1 MTSSVR
7 GLFVGG
13 KSTGSTN
20 RQSSQRTAPVATGQ
34 GSAAPL
40 QADEIQAPTLSPQ
53 ASMQAAVLQAE
64 RQDSL
69 KSIRFPQYIPPPQPN
84 DDLRQLAKALGTF
97 SSSLGTL
104 TETSIEFGKQRE
116 EEAKEH
122 AQALAAQG
130 FAYGPFADYAELTR
144 NLERVSNDPNKTED
158 ERNRAELL
166 LSDLKARANR
176 IRPHI
181 DSQARILR
189 VRQNA
194 LSLGVAASRNPVIGQ
209 NADGSN
215 LHLNDLAA
223 DDPRYISWQNS
234 YIYGDVQLT
243 PAEFKEVSG
252 VVQQAT
258 INDMSR
264 QNTQKVKRDEQLYVT
279 SHAQSM
285 NELGFQHF
293 MPKENS
299 RVGLKTMRAQ
309 IQAAID
315 DPRFLGL
322 SAEAQKKVID
332 KLFDNYLAGARR
344 AGAADFDINE
354 VLGVFYS
361 KDENG
366 NESGVFVGPR
376 DQRFDANGKPNK
388 ALLWRYTQDA
398 DWDVKTEYEEEA
410 ANVNR
415 NNNQDKVDGQ
425 MAVFK
430 FREQRDQMLELLS
443 TAGTRKQAF
452 ALKEEIKSQIQAD
465 PELSIGG
472 KSYAIRQLEK
482 DYTDF
487 NEAQYKAL
495 LDNTKTDLQDRIGQ
509 GIESY
514 AELRKAI
521 ITARDERN
529 LRVKD
534 ADALLRQLDGS
545 EDPTVKAAQ
554 LNLKNQVNN
563 INTQVTTRS
572 EQNQLTP
579 ENRGIVLGHLAT
591 YRAQFNQITQDYLDN
606 KIDAAKYQQLTSA
619 LQIDPEALRLLQGA
633 QSFAT
638 TPVEFQSYRT
648 NQQSGAVENI
658 DVRQLNGALMDSRA
672 PDRLARVYGSTTD
685 RAFEFDTIVRMTQ
698 GFYGQNTN
706 GYNYNVLKNQL
717 AKVDI
722 EPIDFLISEHE
733 KAIAQASL
741 YANDPATAE
750 QLEQMQ
756 TTLQLLRGTK
766 ASLPRQVSS
775 INPSTAQAKLVA
787 ARDNIGGLLQSLFIA
802 PASAQTL
809 DMQPPPLP
817 PINAEAPAAVTIS
830 PGSKQ
835 QAILKA
841 AERVGVDP
849 ASLAAIMSFETGG
862 TFDPRARN
870 SLGYIGLIQFG
881 DWEQKNYR
889 VNRNTPFEE
898 QAAAAAQFLIDRGVK
913 PGDTIREMYAA
924 VLIGNA
930 AGRLSDG
937 SDGMNT
943 KDAYGTSVNKALGE
957 LSPGGAH
964 YKKAVRFLKGA

>member
-13 KSTGSTN
+13 KSTGNTN
-20 RQSSQRTAPVATGQ
+20 RQSSQRTAPIATSQ

-84 DDLRQLAKALGTF
+84 DDLRQLAKSLGTF
-97 SSSLGTL
+97 SSSLGAL
-104 TETSIEFGKQRE
+104 TEAGIEFGKQRE

-144 NLERVSNDPNKTED
+144 NLERVSNDANRTED

-166 LSDLKARANR
+166 LADLKARANR

-209 NADGSN
+209 NADGSD
-215 LHLNDLAA
+215 LYLNDLAA

-279 SHAQSM
+279 SHAQRM

-293 MPKENS
+293 QPKEGV
-299 RVGLKTMRAQ
+299 RIGLRTMRED
-309 IQAAID
+309 IQALID

-322 SAEAQKKVID
+322 SAEAQKKALD
-332 KLFDNYLAGARR
+332 ALFSNYLAGARR
-344 AGAADFDINE
+344 AGAAQHNIND
-354 VLGVFYS
+354 VLEVFYS
-361 KDENG
+361 VDKDG

-376 DQRFDANGKPNK
+376 DQRAINGKANT
-388 ALLWRYTQDA
+388 ALLWRYTQAA
-398 DWDVKTEYEEEA
+398 DWDVKTEESEESN
-410 ANVNR
+410 NVQR
-415 NNNQDKVDGQ
+415 ASTQDKAD
-425 MAVFK
+425 ALAA
-430 FREQRDQMLELLS
+430 EQKYQEQTDAALDLLGS
-443 TAGTRKQAF
+443 SATKAEAYKQ
-452 ALKEEIKSQIQAD
+452 LDDIKAQITAD
-465 PELSIGG
+465 PELSVGA
-472 KSYAIRQLEK
+472 KAVAIKKLDEK
-482 DYTDF
+482 FENY
-487 NEAQYKAL
+487 NEALYRTL
-495 LDNTKTDLQDRIGQ
+495 LDKTKADLQDEIGQ
-509 GIESY
+509 GIKTYS
-514 AELRKAI
+514 ELRTQIRNEA
-521 ITARDERN
+521 AAGNLRPRDEI
-529 LRVKD
+529 
-534 ADALLRQLDGS
+534 ALLKQLDGS

-554 LNLKNQVNN
+554 LNLRNQVNN
-563 INTQVTTRS
+563 INAQVTTRS
-572 EQNQLTP
+572 EQGYLTP
-579 ENRGIVLGHLAT
+579 QNRGIVLGHLAT
-591 YRAQFNQITQDYLDN
+591 YRAQFNQITQDYLN
-606 KIDAAKYQQLTSA
+606 NNIDAAEYQQRTAA

-638 TPVEFQSYRT
+638 TDVEFQSYRT
-648 NQQSGAVENI
+648 NKQSGAVENI
-658 DVRQLNGALMDSRA
+658 DVRQLNGALMNSRA
-672 PDRLARVYGSTTD
+672 PDRLARVYGSRTE

-698 GFYGQNTN
+698 GFYGQDTK
-706 GYNYNVLKNQL
+706 GYNYKVLKNQL

-741 YANDPATAE
+741 YADDPATAE

-830 PGSKQ
+830 SGSKQ

-849 ASLAAIMSFETGG
+849 ASLAAIMSYETGG
-862 TFDPRARN
+862 TFNPRAKN
-870 SLGYIGLIQFG
+870 TLGYIGLIQFG

-889 VNRNTPFEE
+889 VSRNTPFEE

>member
-13 KSTGSTN
+13 KSTGNTN
-20 RQSSQRTAPVATGQ
+20 RQSSQRTAPIATGQ

-84 DDLRQLAKALGTF
+84 DDLRQLAKSLGTF

-104 TETSIEFGKQRE
+104 TEVGIEFGKQRE

-144 NLERVSNDPNKTED
+144 NLERVSNDANRTED

-209 NADGSN
+209 NPDGSD
-215 LHLNDLAA
+215 LYLNDLAA

-279 SHAQSM
+279 SHAQRM

-293 MPKENS
+293 QTKEGV
-299 RVGLKTMRAQ
+299 RIGLRTMRED
-309 IQAAID
+309 IQALID

-322 SAEAQKKVID
+322 SADAQKKALD
-332 KLFDNYLAGARR
+332 ALFSNYLAGARR
-344 AGAADFDINE
+344 AGAAQHNIND
-354 VLGVFYS
+354 VLEVFYS
-361 KDENG
+361 VDKDG

-376 DQRFDANGKPNK
+376 DQRDINGKANT
-388 ALLWRYTQDA
+388 ALLWRYTQAA
-398 DWDVKTEYEEEA
+398 DWDVKTEESEESN
-410 ANVNR
+410 NVQR
-415 NNNQDKVDGQ
+415 ASTQDKAD
-425 MAVFK
+425 ALAA
-430 FREQRDQMLELLS
+430 EQKYSEQIDTALDLLGS
-443 TAGTRKQAF
+443 SATKAQAYKN
-452 ALKEEIKSQIQAD
+452 LDDIKAQITAD
-465 PELSIGG
+465 PELSVGA
-472 KSYAIRQLEK
+472 KAVAIKKLDEK
-482 DYTDF
+482 FENY
-487 NEAQYKAL
+487 NEALYRTL
-495 LDNTKTDLQDRIGQ
+495 LDKTKADLQDEIGQ
-509 GIESY
+509 GIKTY
-514 AELRKAI
+514 AELRTQI
-521 ITARDERN
+521 RDEAAAGN
-529 LRVKD
+529 LRPRD
-534 ADALLRQLDGS
+534 EIALLKQLDGS
-545 EDPTVKAAQ
+545 EDPTVKTAQ
-554 LNLKNQVNN
+554 LNIKNQVDN
-563 INTQVTTRS
+563 INAQVTTRS
-572 EQNQLTP
+572 EQGYLTP
-579 ENRGIVLGHLAT
+579 QNRGIVLGHLAT
-591 YRAQFNQITQDYLDN
+591 YRAQFNQITQDYLNND
-606 KIDAAKYQQLTSA
+606 IDAAEYQQRTAA

-638 TPVEFQSYRT
+638 TDVEFQSYRT

-658 DVRQLNGALMDSRA
+658 DVRQLNGALMNSRA
-672 PDRLARVYGSTTD
+672 PDRLARVYNSQTD
-685 RAFEFDTIVRMTQ
+685 RAFEFETIVRMTQ
-698 GFYGQNTN
+698 GFYGQDTK

-722 EPIDFLISEHE
+722 ESIDFLISEHE

-741 YANDPATAE
+741 YVDDPATAV

-889 VNRNTPFEE
+889 VSRNTPFEE

-913 PGDTIREMYAA
+913 PGDTIKEMYAA

>member
-13 KSTGSTN
+13 KSTGNTN
-20 RQSSQRTAPVATGQ
+20 RQSSQRTAPIATSQ

-84 DDLRQLAKALGTF
+84 DDLRQLAKALGGF

-104 TETSIEFGKQRE
+104 TEAGIEFGKQRE

-144 NLERVSNDPNKTED
+144 NLERVSNDANRTED

-209 NADGSN
+209 NADGSD
-215 LHLNDLAA
+215 LYLNDLAA

-279 SHAQSM
+279 SHAQRM

-293 MPKENS
+293 QTKEGV
-299 RVGLKTMRAQ
+299 RIGLRTMREDV
-309 IQAAID
+309 QALID

-322 SAEAQKKVID
+322 SAEAQKKALD
-332 KLFDNYLAGARR
+332 ALFSNYLAGARR
-344 AGAADFDINE
+344 AGAAQHNIND
-354 VLGVFYS
+354 VLEVFYS
-361 KDENG
+361 VDKDG

-376 DQRFDANGKPNK
+376 DQRAINGKANT
-388 ALLWRYTQDA
+388 ALLWRYTQAA
-398 DWDVKTEYEEEA
+398 DWDVKTEESEESN
-410 ANVNR
+410 NVQR
-415 NNNQDKVDGQ
+415 ASTQDKAD
-425 MAVFK
+425 ALAA
-430 FREQRDQMLELLS
+430 EQKYQEQTDAALDLLGS
-443 TAGTRKQAF
+443 SATKAEAYKQ
-452 ALKEEIKSQIQAD
+452 LDDIKAQITAD
-465 PELSIGG
+465 PELSVGA
-472 KSYAIRQLEK
+472 KAVAIKKLDEK
-482 DYTDF
+482 FENY
-487 NEAQYKAL
+487 NEALYRTL
-495 LDNTKTDLQDRIGQ
+495 LDKTKADLQDEIGQ
-509 GIESY
+509 GIKTY
-514 AELRKAI
+514 AQLRAQI
-521 ITARDERN
+521 RDEAAAGN
-529 LRVKD
+529 LRPRD
-534 ADALLRQLDGS
+534 EIALLKQLDGS

-563 INTQVTTRS
+563 INAQVTTRS

-591 YRAQFNQITQDYLDN
+591 YRAQFNQITQDYLNND
-606 KIDAAKYQQLTSA
+606 IDAAEYQQRTAA

-638 TPVEFQSYRT
+638 TPVAFKSYRT

-672 PDRLARVYGSTTD
+672 PDRLARVYSSTTD

-717 AKVDI
+717 EKADI
-722 EPIDFLISEHE
+722 APIDFLISEHE
-733 KAIAQASL
+733 KAIAEASL
-741 YANDPATAE
+741 YADDPATAE

-766 ASLPRQVSS
+766 ASLPKQVSS

-830 PGSKQ
+830 SGSKQ

-849 ASLAAIMSFETGG
+849 ASLAAIMSYETGG
-862 TFDPRARN
+862 TFNPRAKN
-870 SLGYIGLIQFG
+870 TLGYIGLIQFG

-889 VNRNTPFEE
+889 VSRNTPFEE

-913 PGDTIREMYAA
+913 PGDTIKEMYAA

-937 SDGMNT
+937 SDGMDT

>member
-84 DDLRQLAKALGTF
+84 DDLRQLAKALGGF

-104 TETSIEFGKQRE
+104 TEAGIEFGKQRE

-144 NLERVSNDPNKTED
+144 NLERVSNDANRTED

-209 NADGSN
+209 NADGSD
-215 LHLNDLAA
+215 LYLNDLAA

-279 SHAQSM
+279 SHAQRM

-293 MPKENS
+293 QTKEGV
-299 RVGLKTMRAQ
+299 RIGLRTMREDV
-309 IQAAID
+309 QALID

-322 SAEAQKKVID
+322 SADAQKKALD
-332 KLFDNYLAGARR
+332 ALFSNYLAGARR
-344 AGAADFDINE
+344 AGAAQHNIND
-354 VLGVFYS
+354 VLEVFYS
-361 KDENG
+361 VDKDG

-376 DQRFDANGKPNK
+376 DQRDINGKANT
-388 ALLWRYTQDA
+388 ALLWRYTQAA
-398 DWDVKTEYEEEA
+398 DWDVKTEESEESN
-410 ANVNR
+410 NVQR
-415 NNNQDKVDGQ
+415 ASTQDKAD
-425 MAVFK
+425 ALFA
-430 FREQRDQMLELLS
+430 EQKYQEQTDAALDLLGS
-443 TAGTRKQAF
+443 AATKAEAYKQ
-452 ALKEEIKSQIQAD
+452 LDDIKAQITAD
-465 PELSIGG
+465 PELSVGA
-472 KSYAIRQLEK
+472 KVLAIKELDKKFEN
-482 DYTDF
+482 Y
-487 NEAQYKAL
+487 NEALYRTL
-495 LDNTKTDLQDRIGQ
+495 LDKTKADLQDEIGQ
-509 GIESY
+509 GIKTY
-514 AELRKAI
+514 AELRTQIRNEA
-521 ITARDERN
+521 AAGNLRPRDEI
-529 LRVKD
+529 
-534 ADALLRQLDGS
+534 ALLKQLDGS

-563 INTQVTTRS
+563 INAQVTTRS
-572 EQNQLTP
+572 EQGYLTP
-579 ENRGIVLGHLAT
+579 QNRGIVLGHLAT
-591 YRAQFNQITQDYLDN
+591 YRAQFNQITQDYLN
-606 KIDAAKYQQLTSA
+606 NNIDAAEYQQRTAA

-638 TPVEFQSYRT
+638 TDVEFQSYRT
-648 NQQSGAVENI
+648 NKQSGAVENI
-658 DVRQLNGALMDSRA
+658 DVRQLNGALMNSRA
-672 PDRLARVYGSTTD
+672 PDRLARVYGSRTE

-698 GFYGQNTN
+698 GFYGQDTK

-741 YANDPATAE
+741 YADDPATAE

-775 INPSTAQAKLVA
+775 INSSTAQAKLVA

-913 PGDTIREMYAA
+913 PGDTIKEMYAA

>member
-84 DDLRQLAKALGTF
+84 DDLRQLAKSLGTF

-104 TETSIEFGKQRE
+104 TEAGIEFGKQRE

-144 NLERVSNDPNKTED
+144 NLERVSNDANRTED

-209 NADGSN
+209 NADGSD
-215 LHLNDLAA
+215 LYLNDLAA

-279 SHAQSM
+279 SHAQRM

-293 MPKENS
+293 QTKEGV
-299 RVGLKTMRAQ
+299 RIGLRTMREDV
-309 IQAAID
+309 QALID

-322 SAEAQKKVID
+322 SADAQKKALD
-332 KLFDNYLAGARR
+332 ALFSNYLAGARR
-344 AGAADFDINE
+344 AGAAQHNIND
-354 VLGVFYS
+354 VLEVFYS
-361 KDENG
+361 VDKDG

-376 DQRFDANGKPNK
+376 DQRDINGKANT
-388 ALLWRYTQDA
+388 ALLWRYTQAA
-398 DWDVKTEYEEEA
+398 DWDVKTEESEESN
-410 ANVNR
+410 NVQR
-415 NNNQDKVDGQ
+415 ASTQDKAD
-425 MAVFK
+425 ALFA
-430 FREQRDQMLELLS
+430 EQKYQEQTDAALDLLGS
-443 TAGTRKQAF
+443 AATKAEAYKQ
-452 ALKEEIKSQIQAD
+452 LDDIKAQITAD
-465 PELSIGG
+465 PELSVGA
-472 KSYAIRQLEK
+472 KVLAIKELDKKFEN
-482 DYTDF
+482 Y
-487 NEAQYKAL
+487 NEALYRTL
-495 LDNTKTDLQDRIGQ
+495 LDKTKADLQDEIGQ
-509 GIESY
+509 GIKTY
-514 AELRKAI
+514 AELRTQIRNEA
-521 ITARDERN
+521 AAGNLRPRDEI
-529 LRVKD
+529 
-534 ADALLRQLDGS
+534 ALLKQLDGS

-563 INTQVTTRS
+563 INAQVTTRS
-572 EQNQLTP
+572 EQGYLTP
-579 ENRGIVLGHLAT
+579 QNRGIVLGHLAT
-591 YRAQFNQITQDYLDN
+591 YRAQFNQITQDYLN
-606 KIDAAKYQQLTSA
+606 NNIDAAEYQQRTAA

-638 TPVEFQSYRT
+638 TDVEFQSYRT
-648 NQQSGAVENI
+648 NKQSGAVENI
-658 DVRQLNGALMDSRA
+658 DVRQLNGALMNSRA
-672 PDRLARVYGSTTD
+672 PDRLARVYGSRTE

-698 GFYGQNTN
+698 GFYGQDTK

-741 YANDPATAE
+741 YADDPATAE

-775 INPSTAQAKLVA
+775 INSSTAQAKLVA

-913 PGDTIREMYAA
+913 PGDTIKEMYAA

>member
-13 KSTGSTN
+13 KSTGNTN
-20 RQSSQRTAPVATGQ
+20 RQSSQRTAPIATGQ

-84 DDLRQLAKALGTF
+84 DDLRQLAKSLGTF

-104 TETSIEFGKQRE
+104 TEVGIEFGKQRE

-158 ERNRAELL
+158 ERNRAELM
-166 LSDLKARANR
+166 LSDLNARANR

-209 NADGSN
+209 NADGSD
-215 LHLNDLAA
+215 LYLNDLAA

-258 INDMSR
+258 LNDMSR

-279 SHAQSM
+279 SHAQRM

-293 MPKENS
+293 QTKEGV
-299 RVGLKTMRAQ
+299 RIGLRTMREE
-309 IQAAID
+309 IQALVD

-322 SAEAQKKVID
+322 SAEAQKKAID
-332 KLFDNYLAGARR
+332 GLFDNYLAGARR
-344 AGAADFDINE
+344 AGAANQDINE
-354 VLGVFYS
+354 VLSVYYS
-361 KDENG
+361 VDKDG
-366 NESGVFVGPR
+366 NESGIFVGPR
-376 DQRFDANGKPNK
+376 DQRYINGKPNK
-388 ALLWRYTQDA
+388 ALLWRYTQGA
-398 DWDVKTEYEEEA
+398 DWDVKTEYEEES
-410 ANVNR
+410 ANVRR
-415 NNNQDKVDGQ
+415 NDNQDKVD
-425 MAVFK
+425 ALLA
-430 FREQRDQMLELLS
+430 EQKYQEQTDAALELLGS
-443 TAGTRKQAF
+443 SATKAEAYKSLQQ
-452 ALKEEIKSQIQAD
+452 IKDQIQAD
-465 PELSIGG
+465 PELSVGA
-472 KSYAIRQLEK
+472 KVAAIKALDDKFEN
-482 DYTDF
+482 Y
-487 NEAQYKAL
+487 NEALYRTL
-495 LDNTKTDLQDRIGQ
+495 LDQTKTDLQDEIGQ
-509 GIESY
+509 GIKSY
-514 AELRKAI
+514 SELRREINDQLDAG
-521 ITARDERN
+521 N
-529 LRVKD
+529 LRQRD
-534 ADALLRQLDGS
+534 AAALLKQLDAS
-545 EDPTVKAAQ
+545 EDPTVRAAQ

-563 INTQVTTRS
+563 INAQVTTRS

-579 ENRGIVLGHLAT
+579 ENRGIVLGHLAA
-591 YRAQFNQITQDYLDN
+591 YRAQFNQITRDYLEGD
-606 KIDAAKYQQLTSA
+606 IDAATYQQRTAA

-638 TPVEFQSYRT
+638 TPVEFKSYRT

-672 PDRLARVYGSTTD
+672 PDRLARVYNSTTD

-733 KAIAQASL
+733 KAIAEASL
-741 YANDPATAE
+741 YADDPATAE

-756 TTLQLLRGTK
+756 TTLQLLRDTK
-766 ASLPRQVSS
+766 ASLPKQVSS

-787 ARDNIGGLLQSLFIA
+787 ARDSVGGLLQSLFIA

-830 PGSKQ
+830 SGSKQ

-849 ASLAAIMSFETGG
+849 ASLAAIMSYETGG
-862 TFDPRARN
+862 TFNPRAKN
-870 SLGYIGLIQFG
+870 TYGYIGLIQFG

-943 KDAYGTSVNKALGE
+943 KDAYGTSVNKALKE
-957 LSPGGAH
+957 LRPGGAH
-964 YKKAVRFLKGA
+964 YKKALRFLKGA

>member
-84 DDLRQLAKALGTF
+84 DDLRQLAKALGGF

-104 TETSIEFGKQRE
+104 TEAGIEFGKQRE

-144 NLERVSNDPNKTED
+144 NLERVSNDANRTED

-209 NADGSN
+209 NADGSD
-215 LHLNDLAA
+215 LYLNDLAA

-279 SHAQSM
+279 SHAQRM

-293 MPKENS
+293 QTKEGV
-299 RVGLKTMRAQ
+299 RIGLQTMRQ
-309 IQAAID
+309 EIQDLVD

-322 SAEAQKKVID
+322 SAEAQKTAID
-332 KLFDNYLAGARR
+332 GLFKNYLAGARR
-344 AGAADFDINE
+344 AGAANQDINE
-354 VLGVFYS
+354 VLSVYYS
-361 KDENG
+361 VDKDG
-366 NESGVFVGPR
+366 NESGIFVGPR

-398 DWDVKTEYEEEA
+398 DWDVRTEYEEES

-415 NNNQDKVDGQ
+415 NTNQDKVDTLL
-425 MAVFK
+425 A
-430 FREQRDQMLELLS
+430 EQKYSSQADKALELLGS
-443 TAGTRKQAF
+443 AATKAQAYQQ
-452 ALKEEIKSQIQAD
+452 LDDIKAQITAD
-465 PELSIGG
+465 PELSIGA
-472 KSYAIRQLEK
+472 KVAAIKELDK
-482 DYTDF
+482 KFDDY
-487 NEAQYKAL
+487 NEAVYGAL
-495 LDNTKTDLQDRIGQ
+495 LDRTKTDLQDEIGQ
-509 GIESY
+509 GIKTY
-514 AELRKAI
+514 GELRAEI
-521 ITARDERN
+521 LDELANRN
-529 LRVKD
+529 LRQSD
-534 ADALLRQLDGS
+534 AYALLKQLDAS
-545 EDPTVKAAQ
+545 DDPTVSTAQ
-554 LNLKNQVNN
+554 QTLKNQTKTTNDL
-563 INTQVTTRS
+563 INSRS
-572 EQNQLTP
+572 EAGYLTP
-579 ENRGIVLGHLAT
+579 EQRGIVLGHLAD
-591 YRAQFNQITQDYLDN
+591 YQQRFNQLTQNYLDG
-606 KIDAAKYQQLTSA
+606 KIDAAQYQQQTSA
-619 LQIDPEALRLLQGA
+619 LQLDPEAGRLLTGA
-633 QSFAT
+633 KTFAT
-638 TPVEFQSYRT
+638 SPVRFQGYT
-648 NQQSGAVENI
+648 TDEKTGAVLSN
-658 DVRQLNGALMDSRA
+658 DPNAVNRPLRQRDADKKLVA
-672 PDRLARVYGSTTD
+672 VYKSPTA
-685 RAFEFDTIVRMTQ
+685 RAFEYDTIIGMTFGLLGEDSKGYDYKALEKALRKQ
-698 GFYGQNTN
+698 G
-706 GYNYNVLKNQL
+706 
-717 AKVDI
+717 I
-722 EPIDFLISEHE
+722 EPIDFLIKEHE
-733 KAIAQASL
+733 KAITAAGL
-741 YANDPATAE
+741 YAGDPDTDK
-750 QLEQMQ
+750 QLEDLRQ
-756 TTLQLLRGTK
+756 TLEILRGVK
-766 ASLPRQVSS
+766 AQTPRQVSS
-775 INPSTAQAKLVA
+775 INSSTAQAKLVA

-889 VNRNTPFEE
+889 VSRNTPFEE

-913 PGDTIREMYAA
+913 PGDTIKEMYAA

>member
-13 KSTGSTN
+13 KSTGNTN
-20 RQSSQRTAPVATGQ
+20 RQSSQRTAPIATSQ

-84 DDLRQLAKALGTF
+84 DDLRQLAKSLGTF
-97 SSSLGTL
+97 STSLGAL
-104 TETSIEFGKQRE
+104 TEAGIEFGKQRE

-144 NLERVSNDPNKTED
+144 NLERVSNDPNRTED

-209 NADGSN
+209 NPDGSD
-215 LHLNDLAA
+215 LYLNDLAA

-279 SHAQSM
+279 SHAQRM

-293 MPKENS
+293 QPKEGV
-299 RVGLKTMRAQ
+299 RIGLRTMRED
-309 IQAAID
+309 IQALID

-322 SAEAQKKVID
+322 SADAQKKALD
-332 KLFDNYLAGARR
+332 ALFSNYLAGARR
-344 AGAADFDINE
+344 AGAAQHNIND
-354 VLGVFYS
+354 VLEVFYS
-361 KDENG
+361 VDKDG

-376 DQRFDANGKPNK
+376 DQRDINGKANT
-388 ALLWRYTQDA
+388 ALLWRYTQAA
-398 DWDVKTEYEEEA
+398 DWDVKTEESEESN
-410 ANVNR
+410 NVQR
-415 NNNQDKVDGQ
+415 ASTQDKAD
-425 MAVFK
+425 ALAA
-430 FREQRDQMLELLS
+430 EQKYSEQIDAALDLLGS
-443 TAGTRKQAF
+443 SATKAEAYKN
-452 ALKEEIKSQIQAD
+452 LDDIKAQITAD
-465 PELSIGG
+465 PELSVGA
-472 KSYAIRQLEK
+472 KAVAIKKLDEK
-482 DYTDF
+482 FENY
-487 NEAQYKAL
+487 NEALYRTL
-495 LDNTKTDLQDRIGQ
+495 LDKTKADLQDEIGQ
-509 GIESY
+509 GIKTY
-514 AELRKAI
+514 AQLRTQI
-521 ITARDERN
+521 RDEAAAGN
-529 LRVKD
+529 LRPRD
-534 ADALLRQLDGS
+534 EIALLKQLDGS

-563 INTQVTTRS
+563 INAQVTTRS
-572 EQNQLTP
+572 EQGYLTP
-579 ENRGIVLGHLAT
+579 QNRGIVLGHLAT
-591 YRAQFNQITQDYLDN
+591 YRAQFNQITQDYLNND
-606 KIDAAKYQQLTSA
+606 IDAAQYQQRTAA

-638 TPVEFQSYRT
+638 TDVEFQSYRT

-658 DVRQLNGALMDSRA
+658 DVRQLNGALMNSRA
-672 PDRLARVYGSTTD
+672 PDRLARVYSSQTD

-698 GFYGQNTN
+698 GFYGQDTK

-733 KAIAQASL
+733 KAIAQALL
-741 YANDPATAE
+741 YVDDPATAE

-817 PINAEAPAAVTIS
+817 PINAEAPAAVAIS

>member
-13 KSTGSTN
+13 KSTGNTN
-20 RQSSQRTAPVATGQ
+20 RQSSQRTAPIATGQ

-64 RQDSL
+64 RQDNL

-104 TETSIEFGKQRE
+104 TEVGIEFGKQRE

-209 NADGSN
+209 NPDGSD
-215 LHLNDLAA
+215 LLLNDLAA

-279 SHAQSM
+279 NHAQRM

-293 MPKENS
+293 QGKEGV
-299 RVGLKTMRAQ
+299 RIGLKTMRED
-309 IQAAID
+309 IQALID

-322 SAEAQKKVID
+322 SAEAQKKTLD
-332 KLFDNYLAGARR
+332 ALFSNYLAGARR
-344 AGAADFDINE
+344 AGAAQHNIDD
-354 VLGVFYS
+354 VLNVFYS
-361 KDENG
+361 VDAEG

-376 DQRFDANGKPNK
+376 DQRDINGKANT
-388 ALLWRYTQDA
+388 ALLWRYTQAA
-398 DWDVKTEYEEEA
+398 DWDVKTEESEESNTVQRA
-410 ANVNR
+410 TT
-415 NNNQDKVDGQ
+415 QDKAD
-425 MAVFK
+425 ALFA
-430 FREQRDQMLELLS
+430 EQKYQEQTDAALDLLGS
-443 TAGTRKQAF
+443 GATKAEAYKQ
-452 ALKEEIKSQIQAD
+452 LDDIKAQITAD
-465 PELSIGG
+465 PELSVGA
-472 KSYAIRQLEK
+472 KVLAIKELDKKFEN
-482 DYTDF
+482 Y
-487 NEAQYKAL
+487 NEALYRTL
-495 LDNTKTDLQDRIGQ
+495 LDKTKADLQDEIGQ
-509 GIESY
+509 GIKSY
-514 AELRKAI
+514 QELRTQIRNEA
-521 ITARDERN
+521 AAGNLRPRDEI
-529 LRVKD
+529 
-534 ADALLRQLDGS
+534 ALLKQLDGS

-563 INTQVTTRS
+563 INAQVTTRS

-579 ENRGIVLGHLAT
+579 EYRGIVLGHLAA

-606 KIDAAKYQQLTSA
+606 KIDAAKYQQQTAA

-638 TPVEFQSYRT
+638 TDVEFQSYRT

-658 DVRQLNGALMDSRA
+658 DVRQLNGALMNSRA
-672 PDRLARVYGSTTD
+672 PDRLARVYGSQTD
-685 RAFEFDTIVRMTQ
+685 RAFEFETIVRMTQ
-698 GFYGQNTN
+698 GFYGQDTK
-706 GYNYNVLKNQL
+706 G
-717 AKVDI
+717 
-722 EPIDFLISEHE
+722 
-733 KAIAQASL
+733 
-741 YANDPATAE
+741 
-750 QLEQMQ
+750 
-756 TTLQLLRGTK
+756 TTIT
-766 ASLPRQVSS
+766 
-775 INPSTAQAKLVA
+775 
-787 ARDNIGGLLQSLFIA
+787 
-802 PASAQTL
+802 
-809 DMQPPPLP
+809 
-817 PINAEAPAAVTIS
+817 
-830 PGSKQ
+830 
-835 QAILKA
+835 
-841 AERVGVDP
+841 
-849 ASLAAIMSFETGG
+849 
-862 TFDPRARN
+862 
-870 SLGYIGLIQFG
+870 Y
-881 DWEQKNYR
+881 
-889 VNRNTPFEE
+889 
-898 QAAAAAQFLIDRGVK
+898 
-913 PGDTIREMYAA
+913 
-924 VLIGNA
+924 
-930 AGRLSDG
+930 
-937 SDGMNT
+937 
-943 KDAYGTSVNKALGE
+943 
-957 LSPGGAH
+957 
-964 YKKAVRFLKGA
+964 